1 MEFISRNVVC
11 SLVQQSE
18 PGNVFRHFWFIGVV
32 VPHLQCC
39 WWSPVQRLKSGNIP
53 LYLLSQVLQARVRVA
68 AETKDKRATGRAP
81 HVIFSSFLC
90 VSIFLSHIHTKADN
104 LKGVSHSISC
114 CDRGQFSPSK
124 YFDFTEQYA
133 IQGYRMK
140 NITKLPH
147 ARAQG
152 FSNLT

>member
-1 MEFISRNVVC
+1 M
-11 SLVQQSE
+11 
-18 PGNVFRHFWFIGVV
+18 
-32 VPHLQCC
+32 
-39 WWSPVQRLKSGNIP
+39 
-53 LYLLSQVLQARVRVA
+53 RVA
-68 AETKDKRATGRAP
+68 AETKDKRGMGRAP

-90 VSIFLSHIHTKADN
+90 VSIILSHIHTKADN
-104 LKGVSHSISC
+104 LIGVSQSISC

-124 YFDFTEQYA
+124 YFDFTEQHA

-140 NITKLPH
+140 NTTKLPH